1 MTNLQKIRLEKGLT
15 QKQLA
20 EQAGLQKRMVEHY
33 EQGTRSINGAAAMTV
48 YRISEV
54 LNCNFK
60 DLLEFDE

>member
-1 MTNLQKIRLEKGLT
+1 MTNIQRIRTEKGLT

-20 EQAGLQKRMVEHY
+20 EQAGVQKRMVEHY

-48 YRISEV
+48 YRIAEA
-54 LNCNFK
+54 LECNVK